1 MKKTAHRVWYGIA
14 MFLSGLVRLLSVVGI
29 VGVWITERALANTVV
44 QVLDAVGNVTGSLRE
59 ATDELDQKLE
69 RMQAASSFIS
79 TASVKLSQN
88 VTDQGL
94 ILLLLP
100 EEEEGN
106 LVSLSSSVKEAVSPL
121 RDMLSTGLVI
131 YRSIDQLPFV
141 NLRAPGQD
149 QVDKIESSV
158 GEIQSAVDNL
168 QTEIIAFR
176 SGISDR
182 ISKVET
188 GADLVTSRLGQFRDR
203 LSNLDTRLAIV
214 QENLVQL
221 QTTVVRVLLLVSIL
235 ITLMLAWVIYSQ
247 VEVLRLYGQRW
258 KAFGSKTRSEEP
270 TDPTAGIKDEAVI
283 ETVSA
288 TPKILIVGNKIT
300 KPKHSLAL

>member
-1 MKKTAHRVWYGIA
+1 MKKTAYRVWYAIA
-14 MFLSGLVRLLSVVGI
+14 MFLSGLVLLLSVVGI
-29 VGVWITERALANTVV
+29 AGVWIAERALANTVV
-44 QVLDAVGNVTGSLRE
+44 QVLDAVGNVTGSLRQ
-59 ATDELDQKLE
+59 ATEGFDQKLE
-69 RMQAASSFIS
+69 RMQAASTFIS
-79 TASVKLSQN
+79 TASDRLSQN

-100 EEEEGN
+100 EEGEAN
-106 LVSLSSSVKEAVSPL
+106 LVSLSSSVKETVSPL

-141 NLRAPGQD
+141 NLPAPSQE
-149 QVDKIESSV
+149 QVDKIETSV
-158 GEIQSAVDNL
+158 AEIQSAVDNL

-182 ISKVET
+182 ISNVEAA
-188 GADLVTSRLGQFRDR
+188 ADLVTSRLGQLRDR
-203 LSNLDTRLAIV
+203 LATLDARLAIV

-221 QTTVVRVLLLVSIL
+221 QTTMVRVLVIVSFL

-258 KAFGSKTRSEEP
+258 KASGSKTRIEP
-270 TDPTAGIKDEAVI
+270 PPDPTAGTKDKTSI

-288 TPKILIVGNKIT
+288 APE
-300 KPKHSLAL
+300 SLDVTQKKD

>member
-141 NLRAPGQD
+141 NLPAPSQE

-158 GEIQSAVDNL
+158 GEIQSAVNNM

-182 ISKVET
+182 ISKAGA
-188 GADLVTSRLGQFRDR
+188 GADLATSRLGQFRDR

-221 QTTVVRVLLLVSIL
+221 QTTVVRGLLLVSIL
-235 ITLMLAWVIYSQ
+235 ITLLLAWVIYSQ
-247 VEVLRLYGQRW
+247 VEVLRLYGGRW
-258 KAFGSKTRSEEP
+258 KTSGSRIGIEEP
-270 TDPTAGIKDEAVI
+270 SDQLVDKKDVPVVD
-283 ETVSA
+283 TVSIA
-288 TPKILIVGNKIT
+288 
-300 KPKHSLAL
+300 

>member
-14 MFLSGLVRLLSVVGI
+14 MFLSGLVLLLSVVGI

-44 QVLDAVGNVTGSLRE
+44 QVLDAVGNVTGSLRQ

-141 NLRAPGQD
+141 NLLAPGQD

-258 KAFGSKTRSEEP
+258 KASGSKTRAEQSP
-270 TDPTAGIKDEAVI
+270 DPTAGIKDETII

-288 TPKILIVGNKIT
+288 APENLDFEQKTD
-300 KPKHSLAL
+300 